1 MSANTAKHPLA
12 LHECLWYNLKSNEV
26 YNMIQNRI
34 ITITDISRTPD
45 GEETSKVITKGCM
58 VGGPQDYT
66 LHFSEMLDDEYTC
79 DTRMHVKNRCC
90 VSIVRTGAYNS
101 EMIIEEGRRHNSH
114 YVTPYGEFMI
124 GIFAK
129 SVESNISTGGGKL
142 KMNYTIDFFGGLTA
156 EKMLTIEVSAKTDSP
171 NGKEKSG
178 RKLVAKQVPQEE
190 Q

>member
-1 MSANTAKHPLA
+1 
-12 LHECLWYNLKSNEV
+12 
-26 YNMIQNRI
+26 MIQNRI

-58 VGGPQDYT
+58 VGGPEDYT

-79 DTRMHVKNRCC
+79 DTRMHVKKRCC

-101 EMIIEEGRRHNSH
+101 EMIIEAGRRHNSH
-114 YVTPYGEFMI
+114 YATPYGEFMI

-129 SVESNISTGGGKL
+129 AVESDVGLRGGKL
-142 KMNYTIDFFGGLTA
+142 KLHYTIDFFGGHAA
-156 EKMLTIEVSAKTDSP
+156 EKLLTIEVSAKTDSS

-178 RKLVAKQVPQEE
+178 RKLVIGQVPQEE
-190 Q
+190 T